1 MTILETP
8 RLVLRRMTEEDEMN
22 LRRTL
27 QDEQAMYAYEGA
39 FTDEEVRSWLRRQL
53 QRYEEYGFGLWAVIL
68 KDTGEF
74 IGQCGVTMQA
84 VGDELVPEVGY
95 LFERAHWHKGYATEA
110 ARACRD
116 YALDTLG
123 FDAVYSI
130 IRDTNLASQGVA
142 KRNGM
147 AVCSTFTKHYRGVDM
162 PHLVFRVERAKP

>member
-8 RLVLRRMTEEDEMN
+8 RLLLRRMTEADEDN

-27 QDEQAMYAYEGA
+27 QDKDAMYAYEGA
-39 FTDEEVRSWLRRQL
+39 FSDEEVRSWLRRQL

-74 IGQCGVTMQA
+74 IGQCGVTMQ
-84 VGDELVPEVGY
+84 VVEDELVPEVGY
-95 LFERAHWHKGYATEA
+95 LFERVHWHKGYATEA

-116 YALDTLG
+116 YAFDVLG
-123 FDAVYSI
+123 FDEVYSI

-142 KRNGM
+142 RRNGM
-147 AVCSTFTKHYRGVDM
+147 TVCRTFTKHYRGVDM
-162 PHLVFRVERAKP
+162 PHLVFRVERTKP

>member
-8 RLVLRRMTEEDEMN
+8 RLLLRRMTEADEDN

-27 QDEQAMYAYEGA
+27 QDKDAMYAYEGA
-39 FTDEEVRSWLRRQL
+39 FSDEEVRSWLRRQL

-84 VGDELVPEVGY
+84 VEDELVPEVGY
-95 LFERAHWHKGYATEA
+95 LFERAHWHHGYATEA

-116 YALDTLG
+116 YAFDVLG
-123 FDAVYSI
+123 FDEVYSI

-142 KRNGM
+142 RRNGM
-147 AVCSTFTKHYRGVDM
+147 TVCRTFTKHYRGVDM